1 MYQSIIV
8 AVDDSAP
15 SGRAAAAAGELA
27 KLSGGRVV
35 VFHAREHQDVI
46 GKSGG
51 TFDLEYPE
59 EALAIVENAAA
70 AVRAQGVP
78 VTWTIMHASLG
89 HVAAEIVTAAGT
101 ESCDTIVVGSHGRS
115 GIAAAFLGS
124 TADKVLHLAD
134 RPVLVI
140 R

>member
-15 SGRAAAAAGELA
+15 SVRAAAAAGELA

-51 TFDLEYPE
+51 TFDVEYPE
-59 EALAIVENAAA
+59 EATAIVDQAVA
-70 AVRAQGVP
+70 AVRSQGVP
-78 VTWTIMHASLG
+78 VTSTIVHVPLG
-89 HVAAEIVTAAGT
+89 HIAAEIVEAAGT
-101 ESCDTIVVGSHGRS
+101 QGCDTIVVGSHGRS
-115 GIAAAFLGS
+115 GIAAAVLGS
-124 TADKVLHLAD
+124 TADEVLHLAD

>member
-8 AVDDSAP
+8 AVDGSAQ
-15 SGRAAAAAGELA
+15 SGRAAAAAAELA

-35 VFHAREHQDVI
+35 VLHAREHQEVI

-51 TFDLEYPE
+51 TFDVEYPE
-59 EALAIVENAAA
+59 EATAIVDKAVT
-70 AVRAQGVP
+70 AVRALGVP
-78 VTWTIMHASLG
+78 VISTIAHVPLG
-89 HVAAEIVTAAGT
+89 HVATKLVEAAGT
-101 ESCDTIVVGSHGRS
+101 EGCDTIVLGCHGRS
-115 GIAAAFLGS
+115 VIAAAILGS

>member
-8 AVDDSAP
+8 AVDDSGQAV
-15 SGRAAAAAGELA
+15 RAAAAAGDLA
-27 KLSGGRVV
+27 KYSGGRVV

-51 TFDLEYPE
+51 SFDVEDQQ
-59 EALAIVENAAA
+59 EADAIVKKAVA
-70 AVRAQGVP
+70 AVDATGVP
-78 VTWTIMHASLG
+78 VTSKIVHVSLG
-89 HVAAEIVTAAGT
+89 HVAKEIVKAAG
-101 ESCDTIVVGSHGRS
+101 EEGCDTIVLGSHGRS
-115 GIAAAFLGS
+115 GIAAAFLGG

>member
-8 AVDDSAP
+8 AVDDSGP
-15 SGRAAAAAGELA
+15 SGRAAVAAAELA
-27 KLSGGRVV
+27 GLSGGRVV

-51 TFDLEYPE
+51 TFDVESPD
-59 EALAIVENAAA
+59 EATATVDRAVA
-70 AVRAQGVP
+70 AVRALGVP
-78 VTWTIMHASLG
+78 VTSTIVHVPLG
-89 HVAAEIVTAAGT
+89 HVAARIVEAAGA
-101 ESCDTIVVGSHGRS
+101 EGCDTIVLGSHGRT

>member
-8 AVDDSAP
+8 AVDGSAQ
-15 SGRAAAAAGELA
+15 SGRAAAAAAELA

-51 TFDLEYPE
+51 TFDVEYPE
-59 EALAIVENAAA
+59 EANAIVDKAVT
-70 AVRAQGVP
+70 AVRSLGVP
-78 VTWTIMHASLG
+78 VISSIVHVSLG
-89 HVAAEIVTAAGT
+89 HIAAKIVEAAGT
-101 ESCDTIVVGSHGRS
+101 EGCDTIVLGSHGRS
-115 GIAAAFLGS
+115 VVAAAILGS
-124 TADKVLHLAD
+124 TADKVLRLAD